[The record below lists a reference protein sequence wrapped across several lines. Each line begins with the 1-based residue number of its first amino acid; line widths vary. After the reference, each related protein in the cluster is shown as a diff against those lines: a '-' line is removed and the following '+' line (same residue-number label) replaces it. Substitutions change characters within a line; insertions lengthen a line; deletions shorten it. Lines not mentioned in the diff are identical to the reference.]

1 MNPSLALCVC
11 VVSLSLSLMASQ
23 AFLSAEAAATSS
35 VTVGTGSSSGHG
47 TFSIKGTAAATAG
60 SSSSSTR
67 RGQHGFVATAR
78 APLETSDQW
87 GPSARCVKVRGDNRA
102 PASIVSGLSIGHE
115 TPFHHPSAVLSND
128 FCGRRNTRQVSK
140 LHFGRPKMHNG
151 KHSPDAKLALQAIIR
166 VPSASHVSG
175 VLDVWS
181 AKLYPQ
187 EDFVYILRELG
198 NAGEGG
204 KVLSSYE
211 WAITQNSLRSEWCK
225 LLSITIS
232 TLGRLGKVS
241 LAQETFDKAVL
252 AGFGRNVYA
261 YSALISAYGRSGQCG
276 KALDVFEAMKRCGCK
291 PNLITYNAII
301 DACGKGGV
309 EYSKAVGFFE
319 EMEREGVD
327 PDRITFNSL
336 IAVCSRGHLW
346 EEAQKTFEEMQRR
359 GIDQDIFTYNTV
371 VDAVCKAGKMDRAAA
386 IVASMHQ
393 NFVKPN
399 VVTYSTLL
407 DGYGKAGQYTEA
419 VAVYEEMKNA
429 KIAPDRVSYNTLVYI
444 YAKLGRFED
453 ALLVCNQME
462 RAGWKKDA
470 VTYNALLD
478 GYGKQ
483 GKYHEASDLFKKMKA
498 EGVPPSVLTYST
510 LIDTY
515 SKGGLHREA
524 LQMFREF
531 KGAGLKRD
539 VVLYS
544 SLIDALC
551 KCGFV
556 DDATILLTEMIEE
569 GIRPNVVTFNSII
582 DAYGRNRQTDLQQ
595 NLLCNKEAGSG
606 PSSTLT
612 KKGSRLTHGNNSKA
626 ISDMSLSDSSASEP
640 LYASRGTPH
649 KDILAAVRVF
659 QEMWELGVKP
669 NVVTFSAILHACS
682 RCASFMEAASLLEEL
697 RKFDSKVYGVAHGL
711 LMGFMSQVWSLA
723 NVLFDEVARLDH
735 STAAAFYNALA
746 DVLWHFGQKKGA
758 QNVVLEARRR
768 RVWVQA
774 WQMSQHQYCLDLH
787 LMSVGAAQAMLHA
800 WLLKIR
806 AILFEGHE
814 LPKLLSILTGWGRHS
829 KVAGESIVK
838 QAVES
843 HLLAI
848 GAPFKV
854 AKYNEGR
861 LVSTGSIVGGW
872 LQEASTLK
880 FLILRDTRVHTA
892 ELVN

>member
-1 MNPSLALCVC
+1 
-11 VVSLSLSLMASQ
+11 MASQ

-35 VTVGTGSSSGHG
+35 VTVGAGNSSSHNP
-47 TFSIKGTAAATAG
+47 FSIKGSTSSSAG
-60 SSSSSTR
+60 SSSSSSR
-67 RGQHGFVATAR
+67 RGQHGFVSTAR
-78 APLETSDQW
+78 APLEPSDQW

-102 PASIVSGLSIGHE
+102 PPSIVGGLSIGHE
-115 TPFHHPSAVLSND
+115 PPFHHPSAVLTND
-128 FCGRRNTRQVSK
+128 FCGHRSTRQVSK

-151 KHSPDAKLALQAIIR
+151 KHSPDAKLALQAVLR
-166 VPSASHVSG
+166 APTADNVPG
-175 VLDVWS
+175 ILDVWS

-198 NAGEGG
+198 NAGEGV
-204 KVLSSYE
+204 KVLASYE
-211 WAITQNSLRSEWCK
+211 WAITQVSLKNEWCK

-276 KALDVFEAMKRCGCK
+276 KALEVFEAMKRCRCK

-301 DACGKGGV
+301 DACGKGGI
-309 EYSKAVGFFE
+309 EYKKALSFFE

-359 GIDQDIFTYNTV
+359 NIDQDIFTYNTV
-371 VDAVCKAGKMDRAAA
+371 VDAICKAGKMDRAAT
-386 IVASMHQ
+386 IVASMHR
-393 NFVKPN
+393 NSVKPN

-407 DGYGKAGQYTEA
+407 DGYGKAGRYTEA
-419 VAVYEEMKNA
+419 VAVYDEMKSA
-429 KIAPDRVSYNTLVYI
+429 KVVPDRVSYNTLVYI

-453 ALLVCNQME
+453 ALQVCNQME

-478 GYGKQ
+478 AYGKQ

-498 EGVPPSVLTYST
+498 ESILPSVLTYST

-515 SKGGLHREA
+515 SKGGLHKEA
-524 LQMFREF
+524 LQMFKEF
-531 KGAGLKRD
+531 KEAGLKPD

-551 KCGFV
+551 KSGFV
-556 DDATILLTEMIEE
+556 DDATDLLDEMIRE

-582 DAYGRNRQTDLQQ
+582 DAYGRNRQADLPQI
-595 NLLCNKEAGSG
+595 LLHGEEAVAG
-606 PSSTLT
+606 PPPTEPRKVSVPSQ
-612 KKGSRLTHGNNSKA
+612 GGNGRA
-626 ISDMSLSDSSASEP
+626 FDLSDLSLKDASTGELLLSSGNI
-640 LYASRGTPH
+640 RGTPH

-697 RKFDSKVYGVAHGL
+697 RKFDNKVYGVAHGL
-711 LMGFMSQVWSLA
+711 LMGFKSQVWRLA
-723 NVLFDEVARLDH
+723 NILFDEVARMDH

-758 QNVVLEARRR
+758 QKVVLEARRR

-800 WLLKIR
+800 WLLNIR
-806 AILFEGHE
+806 AIVYEGHE

-848 GAPFKV
+848 GAPFRV

-861 LVSTGSIVGGW
+861 LISTGPVVGGW
-872 LQEASTLK
+872 LQEASTLEL
-880 FLILRDTRVHTA
+880 LILHDTRVNTA
-892 ELVN
+892 ETAA

>member
-1 MNPSLALCVC
+1 
-11 VVSLSLSLMASQ
+11 MASQ

-35 VTVGTGSSSGHG
+35 VGVGAAGSSGHSP
-47 TFSIKGTAAATAG
+47 FSVKGSASAAAGAST
-60 SSSSSTR
+60 SSTR
-67 RGQHGFVATAR
+67 RGQHGFVSASR
-78 APLETSDQW
+78 APLEPSDPW
-87 GPSARCVKVRGDNRA
+87 GPSARCVKVRSDNRG
-102 PASIVSGLSIGHE
+102 PPGIVGGLSIGHDP
-115 TPFHHPSAVLSND
+115 PFHHPSAVLTND
-128 FCGRRNTRQVSK
+128 FCGRRSTRQVSK
-140 LHFGRPKMHNG
+140 LHFGRPKLHHN
-151 KHSPDAKLALQAIIR
+151 KHSPDAKLALQAVLSSPTVR
-166 VPSASHVSG
+166 NVPG
-175 VLDVWS
+175 ILDVWS
-181 AKLYPQ
+181 SKLYPQ

-198 NAGEGG
+198 NAGESC
-204 KVLSSYE
+204 KVLASYE
-211 WAITQNSLRSEWCK
+211 WAITQDSLRSEWCK

-276 KALDVFEAMKRCGCK
+276 RALQVFEAMKKCGCK
-291 PNLITYNAII
+291 PNLITYNAVI

-309 EYSKAVGFFE
+309 DYKKALSFFE

-346 EEAQKTFEEMQRR
+346 EEAQKTFDEMQRR

-371 VDAVCKAGKMDRAAA
+371 VDAVCKSGKMDRAAA
-386 IVASMHQ
+386 IVASMHR
-393 NFVKPN
+393 NSVKPN

-407 DGYGKAGQYTEA
+407 DGYGKAGRFVEA
-419 VAVYEEMKNA
+419 VAVYDEMKSA
-429 KIAPDRVSYNTLVYI
+429 KIVPDRVSYNTLVYI
-444 YAKLGRFED
+444 YAKLGKFED

-462 RAGWKKDA
+462 KAGWKKDA

-478 GYGKQ
+478 AYGKQ
-483 GKYHEASDLFKKMKA
+483 GKYHEASELFKKMKA
-498 EGVPPSVLTYST
+498 ESVPPSVLTYST

-515 SKGGLHREA
+515 SKGGLHKEA
-524 LQMFREF
+524 LQVFREF
-531 KGAGLKRD
+531 KEAGLKAD

-551 KCGFV
+551 KSGLV
-556 DDATILLTEMIEE
+556 DDATDLLDEMIGA

-582 DAYGRNRQTDLQQ
+582 DAYGRIRQTDASQ
-595 NLLCNKEAGSG
+595 NEEVALV
-606 PSSTLT
+606 LT
-612 KKGSRLTHGNNSKA
+612 TSRTGDALTQDDGGRA
-626 ISDMSLSDSSASEP
+626 RDLSDLSLMESVRSEP
-640 LYASRGTPH
+640 LLASGSIREAPH

-659 QEMWELGVKP
+659 HEMWELGVRP

-697 RKFDSKVYGVAHGL
+697 RQFDSKVYGVAHGL
-711 LMGFMSQVWSLA
+711 LMGFKSQVWRLA
-723 NVLFDEVARLDH
+723 NVLFDEVARMDH

-746 DVLWHFGQKKGA
+746 DVLWHFGQREGA
-758 QNVVLEARRR
+758 RNIVLEARRR

-774 WQMSQHQYCLDLH
+774 WQMSQHQCCLDLH

-800 WLLKIR
+800 WLLNIR
-806 AILFEGHE
+806 AFVFEGHE

-843 HLLAI
+843 HLLAL

-861 LVSTGSIVGGW
+861 LVSTGPIVGGW
-872 LQEASTLK
+872 LQEPSTLE
-880 FLILRDTRVHTA
+880 LLVLHDTRVDTA
-892 ELVN
+892 EVAA